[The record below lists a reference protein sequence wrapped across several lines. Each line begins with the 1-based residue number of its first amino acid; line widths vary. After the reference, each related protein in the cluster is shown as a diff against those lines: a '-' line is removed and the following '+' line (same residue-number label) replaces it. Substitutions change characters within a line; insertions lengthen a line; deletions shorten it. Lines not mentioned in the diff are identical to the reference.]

1 MEKLKPDII
10 VVITKTGFD
19 QIWLSKQL
27 AKVITQWLLLNLTTL
42 DSEIVM
48 SGTIPL
54 VTLPTCPQIC
64 VCAG

>member
-1 MEKLKPDII
+1 MEKLKLDII

-42 DSEIVM
+42 DSEIIM
-48 SGTIPL
+48 SGTI
-54 VTLPTCPQIC
+54 
-64 VCAG
+64 